1 MTLSPPTDLI
11 ATLDAKGSLAAS
23 LGVPDFVDLFN
34 YQSVNDAAFKAKWNP
49 QSYVGKN
56 YAGAGS
62 DCTFAPS
69 NISFSIDPNTGVA
82 CLCEKLSQS
91 SASASSGAELL
102 SKETFGY
109 GTFEFCSRMGSN
121 SVTPNG
127 VGIAI
132 SGGVSSTFLI
142 SNDNGGTVGYVEID
156 MPECEGD
163 HATWAEYDVWFN
175 GDASGDNAQPSGPG
189 FKSQGAGSDTFL
201 VIPNM
206 VTDFNFYG
214 CVWSPGQLD
223 FYLNGVL
230 QGSLTGAKV
239 PVPGTGGNP
248 PTMDINHY
256 GCNGTGWGGK
266 ATVGVERFFYV
277 RSAKYWK
284 WQHGSA

>member
-1 MTLSPPTDLI
+1 MTLSPPTNLI

-23 LGVPDFVDLFN
+23 LGTPDFSDSFN

-49 QSYVGKN
+49 QSYIGKN

-69 NISFSIDPNTGVA
+69 NISFPIDLVTGGP

-121 SVTPNG
+121 SGTPSG
-127 VGIAI
+127 VGVAI

-142 SNDNGGTVGYVEID
+142 SNDSGGTTGYVEID
-156 MPECEGD
+156 APECEGQ
-163 HATWAEYDVWFN
+163 HATWAEVDVWYN
-175 GDASGDNAQPSGPG
+175 GNGSGNNAQPSGPG
-189 FKSQGAGSDTFL
+189 FHSQGAGSDTYFI
-201 VIPNM
+201 IPDM
-206 VTDFNFYG
+206 PAAYHYYG
-214 CVWSPGQLD
+214 FVWAEGKLD
-223 FYLNGVL
+223 FYLDGTL

-239 PVPGTGGNP
+239 PVPGSGGNIP
-248 PTMDINHY
+248 CIDINHY
-256 GCNGTGWGGK
+256 GCNGVWGGK

-284 WQHGSA
+284 GK